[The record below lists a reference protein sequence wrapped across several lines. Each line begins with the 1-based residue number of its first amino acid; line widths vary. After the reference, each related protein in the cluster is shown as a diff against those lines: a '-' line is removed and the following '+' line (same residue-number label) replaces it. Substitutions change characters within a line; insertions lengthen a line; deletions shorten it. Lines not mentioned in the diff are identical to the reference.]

1 MASKSKSKSSAAATL
16 TAPKGSVHNVVEFSD
31 DSQTDV
37 FDLVASYNPKKDGTW
52 QEFIKSDRV
61 REALGRKLLI
71 NETGLS
77 VPLDGKVADAAAAL
91 SGVVTVWGGISQNW
105 EATSAYGNQ
114 HYTAQGPMHF
124 NGVDRLSTDALMLNA
139 AMFIE
144 VIAQRAGLKALSPDD
159 PNFAQAQAALSALR
173 QFAQNRPGEIKD
185 AKKAQ
190 MYAAVGKGDEA
201 EVVSK
206 ADTAAA

>member
-1 MASKSKSKSSAAATL
+1 MANKSKSAAATL
-16 TAPKGSVHNVVEFSD
+16 TAPKGSVSNVIEFND
-31 DSQTDV
+31 DSKTDV
-37 FDLVASYNPKKDGTW
+37 FSLVASYNPKKDGTW

-61 REALGRKLLI
+61 REATGGRKLLI
-71 NETGLS
+71 NETGLT

-91 SGVVTVWGGISQNW
+91 SGVATVWGGISQNW

-124 NGVDRLSTDALMLNA
+124 NGVDRLSTEALMLNA

-159 PNFAQAQAALSALR
+159 PNFAQAGAALSALR
-173 QFAQNRPGEIKD
+173 QFAQSRPGEIKD

-190 MYAAVGKGDEA
+190 MYASVKA
-201 EVVSK
+201 EDGTEVISK
-206 ADTAAA
+206 ADNAA